1 MTMFDIKNLFKS
13 IILLAIMAA
22 SYIAMIAMGYDEVQ
36 ALLFANWAM
45 GAYLYMLI
53 KRNERVQS

>member
-1 MTMFDIKNLFKS
+1 MTMFDIKSLFKS
-13 IILLAIMAA
+13 IILLVIMAVN
-22 SYIAMIAMGYDEVQ
+22 YIVMISMGYDEVQ

-53 KRNERVQS
+53 KRNERIQS